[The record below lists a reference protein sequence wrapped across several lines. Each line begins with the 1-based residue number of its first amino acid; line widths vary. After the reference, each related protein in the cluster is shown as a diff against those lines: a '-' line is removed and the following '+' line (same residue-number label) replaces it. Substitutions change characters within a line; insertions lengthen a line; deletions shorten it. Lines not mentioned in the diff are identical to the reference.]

1 MNPTVEP
8 PAILNTKCLP
18 IYVKSLSIKQRGTL
32 PTVRGG
38 AQCLT
43 YLHHAQVPVNNVLV
57 MG

>member
-38 AQCLT
+38 AQCT
-43 YLHHAQVPVNNVLV
+43 DSTVEGH
-57 MG
+57 